1 MNQKAGILSNDAVA
15 DFIGLLEKVPSGLC
29 RVGAGGCCGAEEPGS
44 LFCSFA
50 TTVTQH
56 YRK

>member
-44 LFCSFA
+44 LFLFFCHNSNPA
-50 TTVTQH
+50 L
-56 YRK
+56 